1 MANTKITT
9 PKGTA
14 LYPHLRRP
22 ETYEGAEVG
31 YTIQMRFSKEDTDK
45 LIEALENELEAA
57 KDSSEFKGKKW
68 QNARIGTKED
78 KNGDIVFKF
87 KTKTSYK
94 TKAGD
99 IVQRTVPVVDAK
111 GKIFKGDIGTG
122 SICKVR
128 FATNPYHKSAS
139 NCGLTLYLEA
149 VQVIEFKEPGGFS
162 MESLGFEVEDG
173 FSVEDTNDM
182 PDAVNNEFE
191 NEEF

>member
-14 LYPHLRRP
+14 LYPHLRKP
-22 ETYEGAEVG
+22 EYYEGAEVG

-45 LIEALENELEAA
+45 LIEALENELDAA
-57 KDSSEFKGKKW
+57 KGSSDFKGKKW
-68 QNARIGTKED
+68 TNARIGTKED

-99 IVQRTVPVVDAK
+99 IVQRTVPIFDAK
-111 GKIFKGDIGTG
+111 GKPIKGDIGTG

-128 FATNPYHKSAS
+128 FTTNPYHKSAT
-139 NCGLTLYLEA
+139 NCGLTLYLDA
-149 VQVIEFKEPGGFS
+149 VQVIDFKEPGGAS
-162 MESLGFEVEDG
+162 AESFGFDVEDG
-173 FSVEDTNDM
+173 FSVDDINNV
-182 PDAVNNEFE
+182 PDEADNKFE

>member
-1 MANTKITT
+1 MATKITT

-31 YTIQMRFSKEDTDK
+31 YTIQMRFSQEDTDK
-45 LIEALENELEAA
+45 LIEVLGNELDAA
-57 KDSSEFKGKKW
+57 IGSSDFKGKKW
-68 QNARIGTKED
+68 QNPRLGTKED
-78 KNGDIVFKF
+78 KNGDTIFKF

-99 IVQRTVPVVDAK
+99 TVQRIVPIFDAK
-111 GKIFKGDIGTG
+111 GKPIKGDIGTG

-128 FATNPYHKSAS
+128 FTVNAYHKSAS
-139 NCGLTLYLEA
+139 NCGLTLYLDA
-149 VQVIEFKEPGGFS
+149 VQVIDFKEPGGAS
-162 MESLGFEVEDG
+162 AESYGFDVEDG
-173 FSVEDTNDM
+173 FSVEDSTEM
-182 PDAVNNEFE
+182 PQDNSLE